1 MQYLTDSAADLD
13 TAAQLLAAG
22 LQVAI
27 PTETVYGLAAVA
39 DQPDA
44 VRGIFSAKGRP
55 ADHPLIVHLPQLDH
69 LTRWASDIPPL
80 AYTLAE
86 RFWPGP
92 LTLVLKAAPGVSPL
106 VNGGQSTVAVRWSS
120 HPALQGILGRLGRA
134 IVAPSANPFGQISPT
149 CAAHVQQHMQG
160 RIAAVVDG
168 GPCTLGIESTIL
180 DLSGAQPTI
189 LRPGSISAEQLTPL
203 LEVARRPAP
212 DAPRVPG
219 ALASHYAPRTPCF
232 SVSASALAGLAAAL
246 PQCAVIH
253 HGTPLASAGWQ
264 RCLPA
269 DADGYASQLY
279 DALHEADR
287 SGCARI
293 LVLQPPAN
301 SAWDAVRDRLQRAS
315 QPWVDRAD
323 QPRP

>member
-13 TAAQLLAAG
+13 TAARLLADG

-69 LTRWASDIPPL
+69 LPRWAADIPPL

-120 HPALQGILGRLGRA
+120 HPSLQGILNRLGRA

-180 DLSGAQPTI
+180 DLSGTQPTI
-189 LRPGSISAEQLTPL
+189 LRPGSISAEQLAPL
-203 LEVARRPAP
+203 LQVARRPAP

-219 ALASHYAPRTPCF
+219 ALASHYAPLTPCF
-232 SVSASALAGLAAAL
+232 RISHTTLAGLAADL
-246 PQCAVIH
+246 PQCAVVH
-253 HGTPLASAGWQ
+253 YTAPLAKAGWQ

-293 LVLQPPAN
+293 LVLQPPADRI
-301 SAWDAVRDRLQRAS
+301 WDAVHDRLQRAS
-315 QPWVDRAD
+315 QPW
-323 QPRP
+323 P